1 MLSFNILIYQH
12 EHDLGCHR
20 DPAIDLHIPN
30 WSGDGRSGNTCGPN
44 HIIIMITIMI
54 IIIIVIVIIM
64 MMTMRKIEETPLTSK
79 LVN

>member
-1 MLSFNILIYQH
+1 MLSFTILIYRH
-12 EHDLGCHR
+12 EHDLGCCHR

-44 HIIIMITIMI
+44 HILI
-54 IIIIVIVIIM
+54 IVIIM